1 MNGRPQN
8 NSPDFVSDFMNEIG
22 NRPTSYSNA
31 IQNASLDV
39 CNKMVNGNQ
48 VFSRPKPDDACSA
61 YAVSITHQPNSIED
75 NTECNKYHEIEQCA
89 KSANI
94 DMHRNGST
102 TSSSSLLLRSTRE
115 TCQNKRCIIAIICVN
130 ATIIVI
136 AFSLIIVQF
145 VMLTKL
151 QDELEAEKTERKD
164 KSNTLCLPCNDLILG
179 PLEHDNENIKLLD
192 SKEED
197 GIQVC
202 CAKGSNQTSIL
213 MDLLFKRREKLHHTQ
228 DIIDSETNSKNNC
241 TGDTGSNHGQ
251 DNGRIAAHLLAGVQ
265 PMTNGAPPYIIQNW
279 DESGS
284 TAYSSGVHVENSRIV
299 VNTSGL
305 YFVYSQIFFSNLYK
319 GQTTS
324 NTSQALYHYVYRWN
338 VFYPNDG
345 NELLLKSV
353 RTQCWAENRVY
364 GDYTSYTSG
373 VFKLSAGDNLYVK
386 ASKLDLIS
394 RDPKASFFGIAKL

>member
-1 MNGRPQN
+1 MQRPPN
-8 NSPDFVSDFMNEIG
+8 FSPDFVSDLMDGIAY
-22 NRPTSYSNA
+22 RPTSYFNA
-31 IQNASLDV
+31 IQNTSDDV
-39 CNKMVNGNQ
+39 CNGSGNENP
-48 VFSRPKPDDACSA
+48 VFHRPQPDACSA
-61 YAVSITHQPNSIED
+61 YAVSITQQPNSNEA
-75 NTECNKYHEIEQCA
+75 NTECNKYHEIRQCT
-89 KSANI
+89 KSENG

-102 TSSSSLLLRSTRE
+102 TSSSSLLSGST
-115 TCQNKRCIIAIICVN
+115 QDKFQDKRCITAIVCVN
-130 ATIIVI
+130 ITIFAV

-145 VMLTKL
+145 AMLNKL
-151 QDELEAEKTERKD
+151 QGNLEEEKAERKD

-179 PLEHDNENIKLLD
+179 PLEHDNENIKLLNR
-192 SKEED
+192 KQED

-202 CAKGSNQTSIL
+202 CAKGFNQTSIL
-213 MDLLFKRREKLHHTQ
+213 MDLLFKRREKLHHAQ
-228 DIIDSETNSKNNC
+228 DIIDSETNSKHNC
-241 TGDTGSNHGQ
+241 TVDEDGNHGK
-251 DNGRIAAHLLAGVQ
+251 DHGRIAAHLLAGVQ

-279 DESGS
+279 DDSGP
-284 TAYSSGVHVENSRIV
+284 TAYSSGVRVENSRII